1 MTNVLYGVIS
11 NQKKNISGDGKMNRG
26 CTISGI
32 LWNLDSF
39 PKVMQQLQNY
49 FRKDDKLVWHWT
61 PPLET
66 ENSYNFFRTNQQKIS
81 IKCFLWNQYDFSVNW
96 CDWFI
101 LVGNGLS
108 EPYVRVSK
116 LMNICEK
123 ERKFDKESFQLLC
136 IIFLNLDH
144 YYTTIFV
151 KTMLY
156 TTLLNIILDTKT

>member
-1 MTNVLYGVIS
+1 MKNLCDTEHHRSKQRIHIISFEPISKRSASNAFYEISMTSVSTGVI
-11 NQKKNISGDGKMNRG
+11 G
-26 CTISGI
+26 
-32 LWNLDSF
+32 
-39 PKVMQQLQNY
+39 
-49 FRKDDKLVWHWT
+49 
-61 PPLET
+61 
-66 ENSYNFFRTNQQKIS
+66 FF
-81 IKCFLWNQYDFSVNW
+81 F
-96 CDWFI
+96 

-151 KTMLY
+151 KTILY